1 MSRAKPNYSL
11 TNIYLDIDGVLLVN
25 DKQAASHADQ
35 FLQYVLDKYPES
47 TYWLTTHCWT
57 GENRAIE
64 VVSPTLKPETI
75 DLLSRIKPTEWGDYK
90 TDGIDFSK
98 PFIWFDDDL
107 YDEERETLM
116 KHNTL
121 SSHIEINLA
130 KDENQLLKIIEALE
144 RQG

>member
-1 MSRAKPNYSL
+1 M
-11 TNIYLDIDGVLLVN
+11 NIYIDIDGVLLIN
-25 DKQAASHADQ
+25 DKHAAPHADQ

-47 TYWLTTHCWT
+47 TYWLSTHCWK

-64 VVSPTLKPETI
+64 VVSPKLNAETVK
-75 DLLSRIKPTEWGDYK
+75 LLPKINPTEWVDHK
-90 TDGIDFSK
+90 TDAIDFSK

-107 YDEERETLM
+107 YEEEREALM